1 MFQDVPDKAHHII
14 KSMSKQQYRSE
25 MGIMGDILDVTM
37 DGGQQGVIVS
47 AISRRA
53 NLSHY
58 SVLDKCEKL
67 ISAGL
72 MESRRDERNRL
83 FKITEKGL
91 GFIKEF
97 QRFQTIVDSMNLR
110 YYAMNLQQIV
120 AQKHQSPGGEMLLVG
135 NTDILSAMVRI
146 PIVVIGLVVV
156 ALSIPIQQSLGSSR
170 TLDFTI
176 YSDGSTHVF
185 YELETNP
192 LEPEFSTKLFGT
204 TLENLTI
211 IDNNGFLLSYETVG
225 DSITIETLGA
235 SHIFI
240 DYDTQEL
247 VSKTGKIW
255 KFSVDSSSEYSL
267 LMPNDSVIVEMNN
280 FPISMEV
287 ENEQSRLVF
296 TPGQTNISY
305 YISTLASAQVAE
317 SISEDGGTDNSSI
330 LWILGGVVS
339 SIVIAAAI
347 IVIKRK
353 TGTPKSSVI
362 IQKDEEPKLQS
373 LDPESIFKAK
383 QDLREDDK
391 EIINFISANG
401 GQVFESELRKKF
413 LQPRT
418 TMWRAVKRLER
429 HGIIEIVKKDF
440 QNVIK
445 LRSTLEDDS

>member
-1 MFQDVPDKAHHII
+1 
-14 KSMSKQQYRSE
+14 
-25 MGIMGDILDVTM
+25 
-37 DGGQQGVIVS
+37 
-47 AISRRA
+47 
-53 NLSHY
+53 
-58 SVLDKCEKL
+58 
-67 ISAGL
+67 
-72 MESRRDERNRL
+72 
-83 FKITEKGL
+83 
-91 GFIKEF
+91 
-97 QRFQTIVDSMNLR
+97 
-110 YYAMNLQQIV
+110 MNLQQIV
-120 AQKHQSPGGEMLLVG
+120 AQKHQTPGGEMLLVG
-135 NTDILSAMVRI
+135 NMDILSAMARI
-146 PIVVIGLVVV
+146 PLVVIGLVLV
-156 ALSIPIQQSLGSSR
+156 ALSVPIQQSLGSSR

-185 YELETNP
+185 YELEIDP

-211 IDNNGFLLSYETVG
+211 IDNNGFLLSYETMG
-225 DSITIETLGA
+225 DSVSIETLGA
-235 SHIFI
+235 SHISI

-255 KFSVDSSSEYSL
+255 KFSADPSFEYSL

-296 TPGQTNISY
+296 PPGQTSISY
-305 YISTLASAQVAE
+305 YISTLASAQTTE
-317 SISEDGGTDNSSI
+317 SISKDTGTDNSSTM
-330 LWILGGVVS
+330 WILGGVILS
-339 SIVIAAAI
+339 AI
-347 IVIKRK
+347 IVAAIVIIKRK
-353 TGTPKSSVI
+353 SATSEPSVI

-391 EIINFISANG
+391 EIINFISTSG
-401 GQVFESELRKKF
+401 GQVYESELRKKF

-429 HGIIEIVKKDF
+429 QGIIEIVKKDF